1 MKTIPYFIIAIL
13 LFVIWSN
20 SCNSETKKEIQYVT
34 VKSTSG
40 KETFEKPKQ
49 VIVTDQ
55 NKNSVI
61 PKKDKDNNQF
71 LKKDNEFLQKEID
84 KLLKYNDSLLNA
96 LVLLDDKELK
106 EAYSNAIAINYF
118 ERKIDN
124 DTVKIDV
131 YGLTRGTIETM
142 QIDWETKE
150 RKQEVQKKELLFRA
164 LLGGE
169 IGVNKELN
177 QGTYKI
183 NLGLQNKKNDILR
196 FSYQRIGSN
205 EFGLIGLDKSIFSV
219 NKKVKK

>member
-20 SCNSETKKEIQYVT
+20 SCNSETKKEIKYVT

-40 KETFEKPKQ
+40 KATFEKPNQK
-49 VIVTDQ
+49 VVKDQ
-55 NKNSVI
+55 NKKEVVNL
-61 PKKDKDNNQF
+61 KDKSE
-71 LKKDNEFLQKEID
+71 NEFLQNEID
-84 KLLKYNDSLLNA
+84 RILEENKKLLDELA
-96 LVLLDDKELK
+96 LKNESEVK
-106 EAYSNAIAINYF
+106 EAYSDAIAINYF

-150 RKQEVQKKELLFRA
+150 RKQEVEQKELFFRL

-169 IGVNKELN
+169 IGINKELN

-183 NLGLQNKKNDILR
+183 NLGFQNKKNDILR
-196 FSYQRIGSN
+196 FSYQLKIDWL
-205 EFGLIGLDKSIFSV
+205 FL
-219 NKKVKK
+219 

>member
-40 KETFEKPKQ
+40 KATFEKPKQ
-49 VIVTDQ
+49 KVVTDQ
-55 NKNSVI
+55 NKKKVVNL
-61 PKKDKDNNQF
+61 KDKSE
-71 LKKDNEFLQKEID
+71 NEFLQNEID
-84 KLLKYNDSLLNA
+84 RILEENKKLLDELA
-96 LVLLDDKELK
+96 LKNESEVK
-106 EAYSNAIAINYF
+106 EAYSDAIDINYF

-150 RKQEVQKKELLFRA
+150 RKQEVEQKELFFRL

-169 IGVNKELN
+169 IGINKELN

-183 NLGLQNKKNDILR
+183 NLGFQNKKNDILR
-196 FSYQRIGSN
+196 FSYQRIGAN
-205 EFGLIGLDKSIFSV
+205 EFGLIGFDKSIFSI

>member
-20 SCNSETKKEIQYVT
+20 SCNSETKKEIKYVT

-40 KETFEKPKQ
+40 KATFEKPNQK
-49 VIVTDQ
+49 VVKDQ
-55 NKNSVI
+55 NKKEVVNL
-61 PKKDKDNNQF
+61 KDKSE
-71 LKKDNEFLQKEID
+71 NEFLQNEID
-84 KLLKYNDSLLNA
+84 RILEENKKLLDELA
-96 LVLLDDKELK
+96 LKNESEVK
-106 EAYSNAIAINYF
+106 EAYSDAIAINYF

-150 RKQEVQKKELLFRA
+150 RKQEVEQKELFFRL

-169 IGVNKELN
+169 IGINKELN

-183 NLGLQNKKNDILR
+183 NLGFQNKKNDILR
-196 FSYQRIGSN
+196 FSYQRIGAN
-205 EFGLIGLDKSIFSV
+205 EFGLIGFDKSIFSI

>member
-20 SCNSETKKEIQYVT
+20 SCNSETKKEIKYVS

-40 KETFEKPKQ
+40 KATFEKPNQKL
-49 VIVTDQ
+49 VTDQ
-55 NKNSVI
+55 NKKEVVNL
-61 PKKDKDNNQF
+61 KDKSE
-71 LKKDNEFLQKEID
+71 NEFLQKEID
-84 KLLKYNDSLLNA
+84 RILEENKKLLDELA
-96 LVLLDDKELK
+96 LKNESEVK
-106 EAYSNAIAINYF
+106 EAYIDAIDINYF

-150 RKQEVQKKELLFRA
+150 RKQEVQQKELFFRL

-183 NLGLQNKKNDILR
+183 NLGFQNKKNDILR
-196 FSYQRIGSN
+196 FSYQRIGAN
-205 EFGLIGLDKSIFSV
+205 EFGLIGFDKSIFSI

>member
-20 SCNSETKKEIQYVT
+20 SCNSETKKEIKYVT

-40 KETFEKPKQ
+40 KATFEKPKQ
-49 VIVTDQ
+49 KVVTDQ
-55 NKNSVI
+55 NKKEVVNL
-61 PKKDKDNNQF
+61 KDKSE
-71 LKKDNEFLQKEID
+71 NEFLQNEID
-84 KLLKYNDSLLNA
+84 RILEENKKLLDELA
-96 LVLLDDKELK
+96 LKNESEVK
-106 EAYSNAIAINYF
+106 EAYSDAIAINYF

-142 QIDWETKE
+142 QIDWKTKE
-150 RKQEVQKKELLFRA
+150 RKQEVEQKELLFRL

-169 IGVNKELN
+169 IGINKELN

-183 NLGLQNKKNDILR
+183 NLGFQNKKNDILR
-196 FSYQRIGSN
+196 FSYQRIGAN
-205 EFGLIGLDKSIFSV
+205 EFGLIGFDKSIFSI